1 MRRHYGAGEKVLTTA
16 AASSGLILLGDGYN
30 PVAFNN
36 TALQILAYPTDP
48 NKIHQP
54 LLFVRDKVKF
64 RLIKGNGGANA
75 VFVHD
80 LLSGRR
86 KYNCRVFPFDSDIGK
101 SSLVR
106 TAILLERQSHVGGGI
121 AGLLDQFSLTP
132 REVETVA
139 LLVEGLTSKQIAERM
154 KISPNTVKAFLRIV
168 MVKMD
173 VSTRSGIVGKIIGS
187 VPDRAA

>member
-1 MRRHYGAGEKVLTTA
+1 MLTTA
-16 AASSGLILLGDGYN
+16 STSSGLILLGDGWS
-30 PVAFNN
+30 PVAFNEA
-36 TALQILAYPTDP
+36 ALQILAYPTEP

-54 LLFVRDKVKF
+54 LLFVRDKIKF
-64 RLIKGNGGANA
+64 RLLKSNSNGDNGGK
-75 VFVHD
+75 FVHD
-80 LLSGRR
+80 LISGRR
-86 KYNCRVFPFDSDIGK
+86 KYLCRVFQLDSETCRHG
-101 SSLVR
+101 LVR
-106 TAILLERQSHVGGGI
+106 AAVLLERQPHVGNGLV
-121 AGLLDQFSLTP
+121 GLLEPFNLTP

-187 VPDRAA
+187 GSERES